1 MRNVLFKN
9 RLADEKSPYLLQ
21 HAFNPVDWYPWGEEA
36 FNRAAE
42 LDKPVF
48 LSIGYS
54 SCHWCH
60 VMAEESFEDLSV
72 AELINDVFVAVKV
85 DREERPDI
93 DNLYM
98 TVCQLMTRQGGW
110 PLTII
115 MTPDKKPFFAATYI
129 PKRNRYGRIGL
140 LELIPLIKELW
151 QNKREEL
158 MKNAEKAIEILK
170 YEEHHESLPKE
181 KVQINTD
188 IITDAVME
196 LNMIYDDI
204 YGGFGTAPKFPIPHQ
219 GIFLL
224 NYYNKSGDKKALEM
238 VEKTLIQMRAGG
250 IYDHLGSGFHRY
262 STDRSWSLPHF
273 EKMLYDQALLLYLF
287 TTAYQITKKDL
298 YKSTIVELVRYLKRE
313 LSSDKGAFYSA
324 EDADSEGEEGKFYL
338 WEIEE
343 IKNIL
348 KDDADIIIDLY
359 NVNLKGNYYDER
371 TGEKTGKNILYLN
384 QNNLPEKLEKE
395 KELYFLRNSLYQ
407 AREKR
412 IHPGKDDKILTDWNG
427 LHIAALAKLSF
438 VLGEIDYLEK
448 AERTAGFILKYLKR
462 DEFLLHRYCKGE
474 AAIEGLLDDYAFF
487 IWGLIE
493 LYQASFKLEYL
504 EEALALND
512 ILLKYFWDEEKG
524 GFFYTSS
531 KDKESIMRRKEIYDG
546 ALPSGNSI
554 MLWNLIRLSH
564 LTGDHK
570 LEEKADILVQAFYN
584 KVKKAPSAYTQFL
597 TGLQGILYPYYDL
610 IIIGNKDDEIV
621 IEILDFIRNNYISN
635 LSILLIPPDINSKD
649 YMKTACLIKHVNNY
663 KMIENKVTI
672 YLCENSSCNLPIT
685 EAPVLFSIL
694 KKKVH

>member
-1 MRNVLFKN
+1 
-9 RLADEKSPYLLQ
+9 
-21 HAFNPVDWYPWGEEA
+21 NPVDWYPWGEEA
-36 FNRAAE
+36 FNWAAE

-359 NVNLKGNYYDER
+359 NVN
-371 TGEKTGKNILYLN
+371 
-384 QNNLPEKLEKE
+384 
-395 KELYFLRNSLYQ
+395 
-407 AREKR
+407 
-412 IHPGKDDKILTDWNG
+412 
-427 LHIAALAKLSF
+427 
-438 VLGEIDYLEK
+438 
-448 AERTAGFILKYLKR
+448 
-462 DEFLLHRYCKGE
+462 
-474 AAIEGLLDDYAFF
+474 
-487 IWGLIE
+487 
-493 LYQASFKLEYL
+493 
-504 EEALALND
+504 
-512 ILLKYFWDEEKG
+512 
-524 GFFYTSS
+524 
-531 KDKESIMRRKEIYDG
+531 
-546 ALPSGNSI
+546 
-554 MLWNLIRLSH
+554 
-564 LTGDHK
+564 
-570 LEEKADILVQAFYN
+570 
-584 KVKKAPSAYTQFL
+584 
-597 TGLQGILYPYYDL
+597 
-610 IIIGNKDDEIV
+610 
-621 IEILDFIRNNYISN
+621 
-635 LSILLIPPDINSKD
+635 
-649 YMKTACLIKHVNNY
+649 
-663 KMIENKVTI
+663 
-672 YLCENSSCNLPIT
+672 
-685 EAPVLFSIL
+685 
-694 KKKVH
+694 